1 MGKEACV
8 LPGYVKIM
16 DKIELFKIDTAICVV
31 RSLLIDGIKTC
42 RTDFYGSVPEYKIDL
57 CPPAAAGLGAQ
68 E

>member
-1 MGKEACV
+1 
-8 LPGYVKIM
+8 M